1 MNPVNFMIYLWVTA
15 ITPGPNTITSMTY
28 GNRHGMR
35 KALPFNL
42 GVFAGMLSLA
52 LLAAFLG
59 NALLTVLPEVQGI
72 LKWVGIAYLLWLAWH
87 IFRSGPLEGENTA
100 TEASFPKGLL
110 LQFINV
116 KGILYSITSMTTFV
130 LPYVHS
136 PGAIILYALLLA
148 VVALIASLIWSGF
161 GSLFRNLFQTHYK
174 LVNTILALLLV
185 YCAWSLYH

>member
-1 MNPVNFMIYLWVTA
+1 MDPVNFMIYLWVTA

-28 GNRHGMR
+28 GNRHGLR

-59 NALLTVLPEVQGI
+59 NALLTVLPGVQGA
-72 LKWVGIAYLLWLAWH
+72 LKWIGIAYLLWLAWH
-87 IFRSGPLEGENTA
+87 IFRSGPLEGEPAA

-130 LPYVHS
+130 LPFVHN
-136 PGAIILYALLLA
+136 PGAIVLYALLLA
-148 VVALIASLIWSGF
+148 AVALIASLIWSAF
-161 GSLFRNLFQTHYK
+161 GSLFRTLFQAHYK
-174 LVNTILALLLV
+174 LVNTLLALLLV

>member
-52 LLAAFLG
+52 LLAGFLG
-59 NALLTVLPEVQGI
+59 NALLTVLPGVQGI

-87 IFRSGPLEGENTA
+87 IFRTGPLEGENTA

-148 VVALIASLIWSGF
+148 VVALIASLIWSAF